1 MAIVHDVHARWR
13 VRERSEARKTFHCFL
28 FRGTSRETFLQ
39 RLFTH
44 TDMVNT
50 SLFYIL

>member
-13 VRERSEARKTFHCFL
+13 VRERSEAQKRFIAFFFAAHRVKRF
-28 FRGTSRETFLQ
+28 S